1 MNHKFSVSLITKKSI
16 QLFIFLYR
24 LIFLWITNKKL
35 MLKRFCYYF
44 QKKVGKILIQGN
56 YTCHSDKIC
65 DFLSIC
71 DWRKK
76 SVPFIKNYFA
86 TSHAKVVGGGGG
98 YLQQPQNMVCVFS
111 FDFQKTQ
118 LFFADWLH
126 KSAIIFFILTK
137 LVLLFT
143 ANG

>member
-1 MNHKFSVSLITKKSI
+1 
-16 QLFIFLYR
+16 
-24 LIFLWITNKKL
+24 

-86 TSHAKVVGGGGG
+86 TSHAKHFIFQ
-98 YLQQPQNMVCVFS
+98 LPQNMGC
-111 FDFQKTQ
+111 
-118 LFFADWLH
+118 
-126 KSAIIFFILTK
+126 
-137 LVLLFT
+137 LLQMT
-143 ANG
+143 SE